1 MQSYQKK
8 INTLFMALIA
18 VFALTSQAWAE
29 FPDRRIQIINP
40 WAPGDSE
47 DIVMRKAA
55 EHMAKELG
63 VPVKVIN
70 RPGGGGIVGGTV
82 MINSRPDGYTLGILT
97 QGPAITHPL
106 MGNSP
111 YTMEDYDPIGLYL
124 DYPFAL
130 AVRADAPYNTVKE
143 LADYVKQGNKVTLGT
158 FAKMSVPSL
167 VSNMIAEQ
175 EGFDFARIVA
185 LDPVNTLVLANG
197 DADIVTIPESNGVK
211 QDSDTKAL
219 ITLTNERVSPL
230 PNTPNMKE
238 AYNLDVTLWAGL
250 FAPKGTPADA
260 MAKLTTAFENALKQP
275 DITGFSQ
282 SSGAKVYFMGA
293 QETQARI
300 AKEAKL
306 FKSMIDKLAQ

>member
-1 MQSYQKK
+1 MQSYLKK

-18 VFALTSQAWAE
+18 VLALTSQAWAE

-63 VPVKVIN
+63 VPVKVVN
-70 RPGGGGIVGGTV
+70 RPGGGGIVGGTAMV
-82 MINSRPDGYTLGILT
+82 NARPDGYTIGILT

-111 YTMEDYDPIGLYL
+111 YTMDDYDTIGLYL

-143 LADYVKQGNKVTLGT
+143 LADYVKQGNQVTLGT

-197 DADIVTIPESNGVK
+197 DADVVTIPESNSVK

-260 MAKLTTAFENALKQP
+260 MEKLTTAFKNALKQP
-275 DITGFSQ
+275 DIAEFAQ
-282 SSGAKVYFMGA
+282 SSGAKVYFMDA